1 MKKPRILI
9 VDDSMAIV
17 SSLSAILSVSGY
29 EVGSAFNGSEALRK
43 IHDED
48 FDLVICDIEMP
59 GITGLDFLGRVRR
72 EYDNN
77 LDVILM
83 TGYLDHDYFI
93 EAIRLGASDF
103 IRKPVDSKQI
113 IRSIQSVQERK
124 KGQKNFRDFFEHV
137 EQSEFCFTIDP
148 RHFSKFTITKVFN
161 TFMRQNIP
169 VSSAALNEIMICLDE
184 MIYNAY
190 IHGIL
195 GLSVSERTLEHSA
208 LQELIEARLQDDEIA
223 TRRML
228 FAFSIN
234 FTDRTITI
242 SVEDNGQGFDYESW
256 IQRVKKEPKLNLD
269 EHGRGISMLYH
280 LSDSLEFSQGG
291 RKVTIIKKLDRNH
304 SK

>member
-1 MKKPRILI
+1 MKKTRILI

-17 SSLSAILSVSGY
+17 SSLSAILSISGY

-83 TGYLDHDYFI
+83 TGYLDHEYFI

-113 IRSIQSVQERK
+113 IRSIQSLQERK
-124 KGQKNFRDFFEHV
+124 KGQNNFRDFFEHV
-137 EQSEFCFTIDP
+137 EQSEFNFTIDP

-195 GLSVSERTLEHSA
+195 GLSVAERTLDHNA
-208 LQELIEARLQDDEIA
+208 LQSLIESKLLNEDISS
-223 TRRML
+223 RRML
-228 FAFSIN
+228 FGFVIN
-234 FTDRTITI
+234 SNERTITL
-242 SVEDNGQGFDYESW
+242 SVEDNGLGFDHESW
-256 IQRVKKEPKLNLD
+256 MERVRKEPKLNLD
-269 EHGRGISMLYH
+269 EHGRGISMLFH
-280 LSDSLEFSQGG
+280 LAESLEFSKGG
-291 RKVTIIKKLDRNH
+291 RKVTITKKLDRNNV
-304 SK
+304 K